1 MAKQHDINSSSITST
16 KSTASSSDASTEV
29 CGSRPLETSIKSMEI
44 KMVRICRWWGWWEWR
59 KHEAG
64 WLGKCFKMNNTSSM
78 PFAKKKKVCFLS
90 PGKNTQKTNTQ
101 KNTVGMKYIKMHFK
115 LRYNRYKK
123 NKTTC
128 DNFLKYVNT
137 LDACVLFFC
146 IVENNWCC
154 HICQSNQ
161 NPKQPMTAEVFYAAY
176 EWALCRRSDKS
187 FEYKIDWQVRSW

>member
-29 CGSRPLETSIKSMEI
+29 CGSRPLETSIKSMEM

-59 KHEAG
+59 EHEAG

-115 LRYNRYKK
+115 LRYNIYKK

-137 LDACVLFFC
+137 LDACVLFFVLWK
-146 IVENNWCC
+146 IIDAV
-154 HICQSNQ
+154 ISARVTKTQ
-161 NPKQPMTAEVFYAAY
+161 NSQWLQRFSMQLMNELCAGGQIK
-176 EWALCRRSDKS
+176 ALSIK
-187 FEYKIDWQVRSW
+187 